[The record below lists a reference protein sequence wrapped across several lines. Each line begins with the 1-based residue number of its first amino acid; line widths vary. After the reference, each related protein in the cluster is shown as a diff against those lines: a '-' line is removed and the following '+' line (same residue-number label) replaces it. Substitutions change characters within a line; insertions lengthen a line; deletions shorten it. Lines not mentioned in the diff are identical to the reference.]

1 MLQCDVRDICDEL
14 HAIEQRLA
22 SYCRDFAELV
32 NQSPCL
38 ALSYMERIAH
48 DRARVLHLTLLE
60 HGLGADY
67 ERWAK
72 ASMDERMEQIG
83 FCRFSRR
90 RPLYMRRAGSAWEVS
105 DLFATIQLDVTDL
118 HGLIARLHQ

>member
-22 SYCRDFAELV
+22 GYCRDFAELV

-38 ALSYMERIAH
+38 ALSYIERIAH
-48 DRARVLHLTLLE
+48 DRARILHLALLSR
-60 HGLGADY
+60 GLSTDY

-72 ASMDERMEQIG
+72 ASMDERMRQIG
-83 FCRFSRR
+83 FDRFSRR
-90 RPLYMRRAGSAWEVS
+90 KLLYVRRAGSGWELS
-105 DLFATIQLDVTDL
+105 DIFATIQLDVADL
-118 HGLIARLHQ
+118 NNLMMRLHQ